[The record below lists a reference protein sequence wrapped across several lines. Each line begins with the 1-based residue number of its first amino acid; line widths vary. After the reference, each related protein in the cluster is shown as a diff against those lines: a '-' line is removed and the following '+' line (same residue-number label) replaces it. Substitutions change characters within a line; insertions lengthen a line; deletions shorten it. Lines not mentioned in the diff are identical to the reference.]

1 MANKRM
7 FSKAIIDSDMFLDM
21 PKSAQALYFHLGMRA
36 DDDGFLDNAKKIMRS
51 IGASEDDYK
60 ILVAKKLHNPD
71 GKRDL
76 CNHTLVGP

>member
-51 IGASEDDYK
+51 IGGSAD
-60 ILVAKKLHNPD
+60 
-71 GKRDL
+71 
-76 CNHTLVGP
+76 

>member
-36 DDDGFLDNAKKIMRS
+36 DDDGFLDNAKRSCAALEPVRMIIKFLWQKI
-51 IGASEDDYK
+51 
-60 ILVAKKLHNPD
+60 
-71 GKRDL
+71 
-76 CNHTLVGP
+76 T